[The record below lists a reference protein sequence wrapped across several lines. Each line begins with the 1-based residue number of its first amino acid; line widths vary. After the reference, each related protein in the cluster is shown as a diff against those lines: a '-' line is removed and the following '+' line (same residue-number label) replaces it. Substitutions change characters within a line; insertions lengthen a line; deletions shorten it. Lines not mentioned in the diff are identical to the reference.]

1 MNNPSLSEVS
11 TTVCRLWACSNRSKK
26 RSPDSSSIPLP
37 SAAAPSIADDAP
49 SIVVEQP
56 DSETNGPAKCGWLS
70 ADPWVLDGSESVPN
84 DGDHWKHCR
93 DLLAT
98 FDGTTAKA
106 WKDEIENQLV
116 VVHPFQALLDNT
128 EHFR

>member
-1 MNNPSLSEVS
+1 MLIILTNRPKKHDDGSSVS
-11 TTVCRLWACSNRSKK
+11 AT
-26 RSPDSSSIPLP
+26 

-49 SIVVEQP
+49 SIAVEQP
-56 DSETNGPAKCGWLS
+56 ESETHGQVKCSWLP
-70 ADPWVLDGSESVPN
+70 ADPWVLDGSESVPC

-116 VVHPFQALLDNT
+116 VVRQNSTLHNT
-128 EHFR
+128 

>member
-1 MNNPSLSEVS
+1 M
-11 TTVCRLWACSNRSKK
+11 
-26 RSPDSSSIPLP
+26 
-37 SAAAPSIADDAP
+37 DDAP

-56 DSETNGPAKCGWLS
+56 DSETNGPAKRGWLS

-106 WKDEIENQLV
+106 WKVEIENQLV
-116 VVHPFQALLDNT
+116 VVRQFRALLDNA
-128 EHFR
+128 EHVC